1 MKALLILLF
10 SSSIIPNSLFSQ
22 ESGRPE
28 IGVEGFA
35 SASTNGGAYSLGL
48 KFGFKVNENIII
60 GPSLR
65 IIKNW
70 SSMTGSPTFST
81 TTNGFGGFLHAR
93 YGNTVFAGI
102 EYELFRTPVNS
113 YGLIDGSNYFAST
126 LFLGAGFSKEYKNF
140 IRINA
145 GIFYDAINQ
154 QNSPFRSSY
163 MMKKTNSATGEIAGY
178 IPVIYRLTFF
188 FPIGKIKEESNEE
201 EEGN

>member
-1 MKALLILLF
+1 MKALLIVLL
-10 SSSIIPNSLFSQ
+10 SSSIFSNLLISQ
-22 ESGRPE
+22 VNGRPE

-48 KFGFKVNENIII
+48 KFGFKANENIIV
-60 GPSLR
+60 GPSIR

-70 SSMTGSPTFST
+70 SSMTGGQTYSNTI
-81 TTNGFGGFLHAR
+81 NGIGGFMHAR

-113 YGLIDGSNYFAST
+113 YGLIDGTKYFAST
-126 LFLGAGFSKEYKNF
+126 LFLGGGFSKEYKNF

-163 MMKKTNSATGEIAGY
+163 MMKKTNSATGQIAGY
-178 IPVIYRLTFF
+178 IPVIYRITFF
-188 FPIGKIKEESNEE
+188 FPIGKIKEESIEE
-201 EEGN
+201 EEEN

>member
-1 MKALLILLF
+1 MKALLIVLL
-10 SSSIIPNSLFSQ
+10 SSSIFSNLLISQ
-22 ESGRPE
+22 VNGRPE

-48 KFGFKVNENIII
+48 KFGFKANENIIV
-60 GPSLR
+60 GPSIR

-70 SSMTGSPTFST
+70 SSMTGGQTYSNTI
-81 TTNGFGGFLHAR
+81 NGIGGFMHAR

-113 YGLIDGSNYFAST
+113 YGLIDGTKYFAST
-126 LFLGAGFSKEYKNF
+126 LFLGGGFSKEYKNF

-163 MMKKTNSATGEIAGY
+163 MMKKTNSATGQIAGY
-178 IPVIYRLTFF
+178 IPVIYRITFF
-188 FPIGKIKEESNEE
+188 FPIGKIKEESTEE
-201 EEGN
+201 EEEN

>member
-1 MKALLILLF
+1 MKVILILLISCSIF
-10 SSSIIPNSLFSQ
+10 SNFLISQ
-22 ESGRPE
+22 VNGRPE

-48 KFGFKVNENIII
+48 KFGFKANENIIV

-70 SSMTGSPTFST
+70 SSMTGTPTFST

-93 YGNTVFAGI
+93 YGNTVFGGI

-113 YGLIDGSNYFAST
+113 YGMIDGSNYFAST
-126 LFLGAGFSKEYKNF
+126 LFLGVGFSKEYKNF

-145 GIFYDAINQ
+145 GIFYDAINK

-178 IPVIYRLTFF
+178 IPVIYRITFF
-188 FPIGKIKEESNEE
+188 FPIGKIKEEPTEE
-201 EEGN
+201 EEEN